1 VDGGDG
7 DPAGGLV
14 APDRRAAAV
23 GRPGDRADRA
33 TSPADMSPVDGY
45 CPIRK
50 PGGGC
55 AGGNSP
61 RVEDATS
68 GNLPDIRSR
77 PDRNSEPQAK
87 SHSVRAL
94 AALALAP
101 PLRLAVA
108 RYAVPPGAAARTGCD
123 RCGTTL
129 GLGGAALG
137 PAARCPACRARVGA
151 PPGSVEVILGVA
163 LAVLVLVDATLAERA
178 AIAWWLG
185 WAIPLVLIDLAVRRL
200 PDRFT
205 RPATAGVLALLG
217 VAAATGSGMG
227 PWWRAVAA
235 GAGLGLA
242 FAATTLLLGRRGFGL
257 GDAKLA
263 VGVGA
268 LLGWYGWPVLL
279 AGLVLTFASSAVTSL
294 GLLLARK
301 VTWSSHLPFGPFLVL
316 GTCAAL
322 LLAR

>member
-1 VDGGDG
+1 M
-7 DPAGGLV
+7 
-14 APDRRAAAV
+14 
-23 GRPGDRADRA
+23 RP
-33 TSPADMSPVDGY
+33 
-45 CPIRK
+45 
-50 PGGGC
+50 
-55 AGGNSP
+55 
-61 RVEDATS
+61 
-68 GNLPDIRSR
+68 RSR
-77 PDRNSEPQAK
+77 
-87 SHSVRAL
+87 SVRVL

-108 RYAVPPGAAARTGCD
+108 RYAVPAGVAARTGCD
-123 RCGTTL
+123 RCGTAL

-185 WAIPLVLIDLAVRRL
+185 WAVPLLLVDLAVHRL
-200 PDRFT
+200 PDPLT
-205 RPATAGVLALLG
+205 RPATVGVLALLG
-217 VAAATGSGMG
+217 VAAATGPGIN
-227 PWWRAVAA
+227 PWWRALAA

-279 AGLVLTFASSAVTSL
+279 AGLVLTFASSAVASL

-301 VTWSSHLPFGPFLVL
+301 VNWSSHLPFGPFLVL